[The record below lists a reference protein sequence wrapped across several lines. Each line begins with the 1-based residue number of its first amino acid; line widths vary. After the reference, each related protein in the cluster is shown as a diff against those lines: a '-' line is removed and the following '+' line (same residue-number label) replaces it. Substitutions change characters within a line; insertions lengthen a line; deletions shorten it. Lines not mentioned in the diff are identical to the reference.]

1 MPNAQ
6 VEKSN
11 TARKT
16 IPSQQPRGGKRPR
29 PSPAEAVRAK
39 TSRDAAPPSR
49 TTKQELVL
57 TLLSRPQGASIE
69 DIMQAT
75 DWQTHSVRGFLAGTV
90 KKKLGFN
97 LTSSKTNDDVRRYR
111 IQTRLGR

>member
-6 VEKSN
+6 VEKSSA
-11 TARKT
+11 ARKT
-16 IPSQQPRGGKRPR
+16 ISSQQPRGGKKPR
-29 PSPAEAVRAK
+29 PSPAEALPAK
-39 TSRDAAPPSR
+39 TSRDAGSPPR

-75 DWQTHSVRGFLAGTV
+75 DWQMHSVRGSFAGVTD
-90 KKKLGFN
+90 G
-97 LTSSKTNDDVRRYR
+97 
-111 IQTRLGR
+111 